1 MHAWQ
6 LHFLFAKC
14 VLRPQP
20 EIRGRKKK
28 NLKRNETLRDGLIDR
43 LKRWNDGQVD
53 VLWTEACKLYCS
65 GERQMKAQSMASNI
79 KRATEC
85 AQDARYGKAVAAL
98 LSLGT
103 CAVTEDSI
111 KEMQSKHPGALPPKL
126 PSGTSPE
133 PLRFDEDLVR
143 KKVEGFPTGSAA
155 GASGTRPQFFKDIL
169 CCPNKA
175 VGDEALASLTRLT
188 NHMVAG
194 LAPRELAP
202 FIAGA
207 PLMAL
212 VKQGGGL
219 RPIAIGETIR
229 RLVSKCCC
237 EATTEDAKVIFG
249 PLQVGV
255 ATQGGAEASVHA
267 VRKLAQKFGDD
278 PGKIMLK
285 VDFSNAFNVVD
296 RRCWLKSMRNSQV
309 CTGGLNTATLTQ
321 RTCSLAPLFCKA
333 WRAFSK
339 VIRSGLCCSPLLH
352 PWL

>member
-1 MHAWQ
+1 M
-6 LHFLFAKC
+6 
-14 VLRPQP
+14 
-20 EIRGRKKK
+20 E
-28 NLKRNETLRDGLIDR
+28 
-43 LKRWNDGQVD
+43 
-53 VLWTEACKLYCS
+53 
-65 GERQMKAQSMASNI
+65 SNI
-79 KRATEC
+79 RRATEC

-111 KEMQSKHPGALPPKL
+111 KEMKSKHPGALPPKL
-126 PSGTSPE
+126 PSGVSPE

-143 KKVEGFPTGSAA
+143 QKVEGFPTGSAA

-175 VGDEALASLTRLT
+175 VGDQVLGSLTRLT

-267 VRKLAQKFGDD
+267 VRKLAQEFGDD
-278 PGKIMLK
+278 
-285 VDFSNAFNVVD
+285 
-296 RRCWLKSMRNSQV
+296 
-309 CTGGLNTATLTQ
+309 
-321 RTCSLAPLFCKA
+321 
-333 WRAFSK
+333 
-339 VIRSGLCCSPLLH
+339 LCCSRLCFIR
-352 PWL
+352 WL

>member
-1 MHAWQ
+1 MRLEH
-6 LHFLFAKC
+6 L
-14 VLRPQP
+14 
-20 EIRGRKKK
+20 ERG
-28 NLKRNETLRDGLIDR
+28 
-43 LKRWNDGQVD
+43 
-53 VLWTEACKLYCS
+53 
-65 GERQMKAQSMASNI
+65 
-79 KRATEC
+79 
-85 AQDARYGKAVAAL
+85 
-98 LSLGT
+98 LS
-103 CAVTEDSI
+103 
-111 KEMQSKHPGALPPKL
+111 
-126 PSGTSPE
+126 
-133 PLRFDEDLVR
+133 
-143 KKVEGFPTGSAA
+143 
-155 GASGTRPQFFKDIL
+155 KDIL

-175 VGDEALASLTRLT
+175 VGDEALGSLTKLT

-237 EATTEDAKVIFG
+237 EATTEDAKVMFG

-267 VRKLAQKFGDD
+267 VRKLAQEFGDD

-296 RRCWLKSMRNSQV
+296 RTEMLAQV
-309 CTGGLNTATLTQ
+309 YEKLPSLYTWVESCGTLTQ
-321 RTCSLAPLFCKA
+321 LTCSLAQLFCKA
-333 WRAFSK
+333 WRGFSK
-339 VIRSGLCCSPLLH
+339 VIHSDLCCSPLCFTR
-352 PWL
+352 WL